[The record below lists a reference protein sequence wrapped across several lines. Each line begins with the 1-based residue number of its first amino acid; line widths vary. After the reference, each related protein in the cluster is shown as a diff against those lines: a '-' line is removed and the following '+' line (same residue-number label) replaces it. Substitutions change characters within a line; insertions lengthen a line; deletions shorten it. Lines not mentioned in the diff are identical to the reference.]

1 MRATVTSKG
10 QVTLPKKIRDAL
22 GIEAGTRLDFR
33 VIEGGRIEVRPIEDD
48 PMAIVG
54 LLERPGR
61 RPVSVEAMNEAV
73 ATTVRRRNKAV
84 RR

>member
-10 QVTLPKKIRDAL
+10 QVPLPKKIRDAL
-22 GIEAGTRLDFR
+22 GIESGTQLDFR
-33 VIEGGRIEVRPIEDD
+33 LVDGDRIEARRVDSD

-61 RPVSVEAMNEAV
+61 KPVSIEAMNEAV
-73 ATTVRRRNKAV
+73 ATTVRRRNRSA